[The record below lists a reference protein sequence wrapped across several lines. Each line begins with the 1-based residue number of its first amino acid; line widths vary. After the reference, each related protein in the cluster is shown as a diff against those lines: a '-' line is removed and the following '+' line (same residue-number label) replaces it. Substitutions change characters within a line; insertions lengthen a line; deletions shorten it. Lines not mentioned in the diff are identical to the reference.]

1 MPEEEIGE
9 RQIEG
14 LVIACVAV
22 FLALFIINY
31 FDYIKKMQESAFVEW
46 DVKTITAADY
56 TIEFDIDP
64 TFFDKWIDNEADA
77 FLAKEHQESGKVY
90 SARADAFR
98 DWITQEMESRLSLLP
113 DLGFEEE
120 PVEEIKVAVTTFAYR
135 NGELINMLRQRGSM
149 IKSEDWDGM
158 KKLDS
163 KISKLKNVSLENF
176 TTPCSI
182 FMSFENEEGINRA
195 LRYDELVS
203 CDPSLEA
210 LETWLGEYTIEI

>member
-1 MPEEEIGE
+1 
-9 RQIEG
+9 
-14 LVIACVAV
+14 VAV
-22 FLALFIINY
+22 FLALFTINY

-64 TFFDKWIDNEADA
+64 TFFEKWIDDEADA

-90 SARADAFR
+90 GARADAFR

-120 PVEEIKVAVTTFAYR
+120 PVEEIKVAVTTFAYK
-135 NGELINMLRQRGSM
+135 NGELINLLRQRGSM

-158 KKLDS
+158 KKLD
-163 KISKLKNVSLENF
+163 
-176 TTPCSI
+176 
-182 FMSFENEEGINRA
+182 
-195 LRYDELVS
+195 
-203 CDPSLEA
+203 
-210 LETWLGEYTIEI
+210 